1 MGLAIKRSRRFVRKP
16 RRHGESER
24 IDCGSVDSARNF
36 GIATG
41 AFLGERDDWDAA
53 VARADAEGW
62 RFIELTAMTKGRLD
76 SLVLFLDQKRAAL
89 DVFERV
95 SIHAPA
101 SMVDTSVA
109 AVTDKLVALAWDF
122 DTVFHPD
129 MFVGQGS
136 LRRLGRRVVF
146 ENMDIQKDS
155 GQSTADL
162 RRVFDLYPDAG
173 FCLDVA
179 HVWTNDP
186 SLRLGHDLL
195 DTFGERLRQLHVS
208 GIGPDGT
215 HRPTTR
221 ADLDLYAPLLERS
234 EHVPWLLEAELAH

>member
-1 MGLAIKRSRRFVRKP
+1 MGSP
-16 RRHGESER
+16 Q
-24 IDCGSVDSARNF
+24 NF

-41 AFLGERDDWDAA
+41 AFVDEREDWDKA
-53 VARADAEGW
+53 VARAVAEGW
-62 RFIELTAMTKGRLD
+62 RFIELTAMTKDRLD
-76 SLVLFLDQKRAAL
+76 SLVLFLDRKRAAL

-95 SIHAPA
+95 SVHAPA
-101 SMVDTSVA
+101 SMVDTSAA
-109 AVTDKLVALAWDF
+109 AVTEKLVALAWEF

-129 MFVGQGS
+129 LFVGQGS
-136 LRRLGRRVVF
+136 LRSLGRRVVF

-155 GQSTADL
+155 GQTTADL
-162 RRVFDLYPDAG
+162 RRVFDVYPEAG

-186 SLRLGHDLL
+186 TLRLGHDLL

-208 GIGPDGT
+208 GIEPDGT

-221 ADLDLYAPLLERS
+221 ADLVLYAPLLERCQ
-234 EHVPWLLEAELAH
+234 HVPWLLEAELAH